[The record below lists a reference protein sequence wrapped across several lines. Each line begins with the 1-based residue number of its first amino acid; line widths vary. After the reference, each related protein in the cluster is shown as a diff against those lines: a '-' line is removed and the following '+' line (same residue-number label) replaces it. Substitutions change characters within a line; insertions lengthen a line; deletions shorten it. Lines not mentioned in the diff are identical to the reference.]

1 MQSINPQ
8 QTSPAKRHGHLGD
21 RRARNGKPRD
31 PRHAPSPRMASPV
44 LTPRQA
50 EVAALLVG
58 TGLSCKEIAASLA
71 RSEGTVRTHTEK
83 IYRAFDVHSRPELT
97 VVLGR
102 SGNASSGGAASS
114 SEIDARSSRQG
125 G

>member
-1 MQSINPQ
+1 MQSRDPQ
-8 QTSPAKRHGHLGD
+8 QTSSTKRQGRLGD
-21 RRARNGKPRD
+21 RRARGVKPRA
-31 PRHAPSPRMASPV
+31 PRLAPGERRASPV

-58 TGLSCKEIAASLA
+58 TGLSYKEIAASLD
-71 RSEGTVRTHTEK
+71 RSEGTVRTHTER

-97 VVLGR
+97 VVLG
-102 SGNASSGGAASS
+102 SGKVSSGGAASS
-114 SEIDARSSRQG
+114 SAIDVRSPQQG